1 MKRII
6 EVDLIDEDRLFERFN
21 KRQVS
26 NELIDYLI
34 KEIGI
39 LKQNDVITVIINNY
53 LSISDTKTL
62 IKNKICDEYSQTIL
76 KYQHNIYMQLI
87 YLIIG
92 ILSLILSSLIKD
104 NIFKELILI
113 GGWVLIWSMIEIEI
127 FSDTELKRKRKILK
141 KLLNS
146 EIIENSLDKE

>member
-6 EVDLIDEDRLFERFN
+6 EVDLIDEDSLFEKFN
-21 KRQVS
+21 KRQIS
-26 NELIDYLI
+26 TELIDYII
-34 KEIGI
+34 KEVGI
-39 LKQNDVITVIINNY
+39 LKQGDDIKIIINNY
-53 LSISDTKTL
+53 LSISNTKNL
-62 IKNKICDEYSQTIL
+62 IKNKISDEYSQTIL
-76 KYQHNIYMQLI
+76 KYQHNIYIQII

-92 ILSLILSSLIKD
+92 IVSLVLSSLIKD

-141 KLLNS
+141 QLLNS
-146 EIIENSLDKE
+146 EIIENNLDNE

>member
-6 EVDLIDEDRLFERFN
+6 EVDLIDEESLFEKFN

-26 NELIDYLI
+26 NELIDYII
-34 KEIGI
+34 KEVGI
-39 LKQNDVITVIINNY
+39 LKQSDVITIIVNNY
-53 LSISDTKTL
+53 LSISDTKNL
-62 IKNKICDEYSQTIL
+62 IKNKINDEYNKTIL
-76 KYQHNIYMQLI
+76 KYQHNIYIQLI

-92 ILSLILSSLIKD
+92 ILSLVLSSIVKD

-141 KLLNS
+141 QLLNS
-146 EIIENSLDKE
+146 EIIENNLDNV